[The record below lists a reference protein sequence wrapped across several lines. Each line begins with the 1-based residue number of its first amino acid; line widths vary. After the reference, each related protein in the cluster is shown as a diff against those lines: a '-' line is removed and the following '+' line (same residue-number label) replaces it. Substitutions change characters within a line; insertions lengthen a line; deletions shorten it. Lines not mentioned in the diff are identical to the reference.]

1 MRRAADEAL
10 DGRRRLDGLRS
21 AWEVWA
27 RTRLGAQSIEPVLEI
42 VETVVAGAPDAD
54 RDAWMSAIECAVVQS
69 GALREILR
77 AKLAWS
83 VRGVWPELGA
93 RRALVVVERIT
104 RGMDLGD
111 ALWDDEAL
119 QTVCEIVMRRTEIL
133 RAEGLAGLGTEVECT
148 GVASDS
154 APMEMEAVSGELP
167 AVADVTADTT
177 PDPSAADPAPAAG
190 GYVPFVISARGR
202 EVLARLSREL

>member
-10 DGRRRLDGLRS
+10 DGRQRLEELRF
-21 AWEVWA
+21 AWRSWA
-27 RTRLGAQSIEPVLEI
+27 RTRLGAQAIEPVLEI

-54 RDAWMSAIECAVVQS
+54 RDAWMSAIESAVVES
-69 GALREILR
+69 EGLREILR

-93 RRALVVVERIT
+93 RRAPLVAERIT

-111 ALWDDEAL
+111 ALWSDEAL
-119 QTVCEIVMRRTEIL
+119 QSVCEIVMRRTEIL
-133 RAEGLAGLGTEVECT
+133 RAEGLAGLGTELGCT
-148 GVASDS
+148 GGASDS
-154 APMEMEAVSGELP
+154 APAEIGAVSGELS
-167 AVADVTADTT
+167 AVARVTADTA

-190 GYVPFVISARGR
+190 YVPFVMSARGR